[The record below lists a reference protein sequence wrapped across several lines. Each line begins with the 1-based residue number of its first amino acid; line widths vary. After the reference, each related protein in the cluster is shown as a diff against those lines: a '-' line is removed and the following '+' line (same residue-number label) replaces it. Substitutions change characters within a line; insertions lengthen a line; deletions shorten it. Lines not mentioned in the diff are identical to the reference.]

1 MGVRG
6 RAQDAPEAAEGKA
19 DQAHRRDGVDVQLSG
34 HDSGLQQVEGEQA
47 APGLH
52 DLSRQLAELD
62 PNAEKFMLRVKSLQ
76 DLTKKKK
83 KKKKVV
89 VVEVAPVEPPVFKK
103 NKRYR

>member
-6 RAQDAPEAAEGKA
+6 RAQDALEAAEGKA
-19 DQAHRRDGVDVQLSG
+19 DQAHRRDGVDVRLPG
-34 HDSGLQQVEGEQA
+34 HNSGLQQVEGEQA

-52 DLSRQLAELD
+52 DSSRQLAELD

-76 DLTKKKK
+76 DLTKMKK

-89 VVEVAPVEPPVFKK
+89 VVEAPVEPPVFKK
-103 NKRYR
+103 KRYR